1 MNKNFPHPYDYYQV
15 IKSIDP
21 KSVVQIE
28 MAKDDLSTLVWLDGN
43 PNNITNEQIE
53 QKRQELIDDWN
64 TNIYRMERQM
74 EYPSIQ
80 EVTVALAEK
89 EEGDDTMWNEITEKR
104 KQIKLKYPKPE

>member
-1 MNKNFPHPYDYYQV
+1 MNNNYPHPYNYYST
-15 IKSIDP
+15 IKELDP
-21 KSVVQIE
+21 KSIVQFDIE
-28 MAKDDLSTLVWLDGN
+28 HDDLSSLVWLDGN

-64 TNIYRMERQM
+64 TNIYRIERQM

-80 EVTVALAEK
+80 DVMVALAEK

>member
-1 MNKNFPHPYDYYQV
+1 MNKNFPHPYDYYQL
-15 IKSIDP
+15 IKEIDP
-21 KSVVQIE
+21 KSTIQID

-43 PNNITNEQIE
+43 PNNITHEQIE

-80 EVTVALAEK
+80 DVTVALAEK

>member
-15 IKSIDP
+15 IKAIDP
-21 KSVVQIE
+21 KSVVQID

-80 EVTVALAEK
+80 DLMVALAEK
-89 EEGDDTMWNEITEKR
+89 EEGDDTMW
-104 KQIKLKYPKPE
+104 KQITAQRAKVKSDNPKPE